1 MFVLRRLSVAVI
13 WNTRYRPPPKISQ
26 EGRTR
31 VRAAALL
38 VAVLILVSHA
48 LSAGNCS
55 SPIVLR
61 LLSNNNPSA
70 VDAIEREREHAYAHR
85 DTVSLNCIL
94 ADEFQITSPADP
106 DFRVHYKEDVLQWVP
121 TRTGSADLEGLRVKS
136 HRSAAVARGAYAVRR
151 DGKLVSRFQFIDF
164 FIYRD
169 GSWQAMSR
177 VLTEVPV
184 K

>member
-1 MFVLRRLSVAVI
+1 MRAV
-13 WNTRYRPPPKISQ
+13 
-26 EGRTR
+26 G
-31 VRAAALL
+31 LL
-38 VAVLILVSHA
+38 VAVLILVSPA
-48 LSAGNCS
+48 LSVGNCS
-55 SPIVLR
+55 SPIALR

-70 VDAIEREREHAYAHR
+70 VDPIEREWEHAYAHR

-121 TRTGSADLEGLRVKS
+121 TRTGSADLEGLQVKS
-136 HRSAAVARGAYAVRR
+136 HGSAAVARGAYAVRH

-169 GSWQAMSR
+169 GGWQAMSR
-177 VLTEVPV
+177 ILIEVPV